1 MSTLKNEK
9 MTNYRWWICS
19 LLFFATTVNYMDRQV
34 LSLTWKDFISPEFH
48 WSDADYGTITA
59 YFSIIYAVCMLFA
72 GKFVDWLG
80 TKKGYLWAIGIWSTG
95 ACLHAFCG
103 IATSGILDGS
113 WFVGF
118 EGAKE
123 CIAHYIES
131 KGVNPEALA
140 NATLAVSSVSVWLFL
155 ACRIVLAAGEAG
167 NFPAAIKVTAEYFPK
182 KDRAFAT
189 SIFNNGASVGALVAP
204 LTIPFIA
211 QACGWE
217 MAFIVIGALGYV
229 WMGFWIFAYK
239 KPSENKRVN
248 KAELVYINQD
258 NEESEQP
265 AGASDANEKKIGILK
280 CLTFKQTW
288 SFIVG
293 KFMTDGVWWFFLFW
307 TPAYISDVF
316 GYSSSSTMGMTL
328 IFVLYL
334 ITMLSIF
341 GGYLPTYF
349 VDKLGMNPYAGRM
362 RAMLIFAFFPL
373 LGIFAQPLGDSTLS
387 AWLPIILIG
396 ILGAAHQSWSANI
409 FSTTGDMFPKSA
421 IATVTGIGGM
431 AGGVGSFLIN
441 KCSGTLFTHAA
452 GSFTLNGETYELSR
466 KTIEGLTGAP
476 LTEEAMHLNDMTQLM
491 VTKVGELGGTMVNM
505 PMEAMGFEGKPAG
518 YMIIFCI
525 CAVAYLIGWVIMKAL
540 VPKYKPIVVD

>member
-59 YFSIIYAVCMLFA
+59 YFSIIYAICMLFA

-123 CIAHYIES
+123 CIARYIES
-131 KGVNPEALA
+131 NGINPEALA

-155 ACRIVLAAGEAG
+155 GCRIVLAAGEAG

-189 SIFNNGASVGALVAP
+189 SIFNNGASVGALIAP

-211 QACGWE
+211 QAFGWE

-229 WMGFWIFAYK
+229 WMAFWIFAYK

-258 NEESEQP
+258 NEEPEATADASE
-265 AGASDANEKKIGILK
+265 ANEKKIGILK

-373 LGIFAQPLGDSTLS
+373 LGILAQPLGDSTLS

-441 KCSGTLFTHAA
+441 KCSGSLFTHAA

-466 KTIEGLTGAP
+466 KTIEGLTGTP